1 MTAFIAILKNDLYR
15 LLEEKYRMIL
25 MQVLIAGA
33 IVVAIFMSTRTV
45 TAGNIA
51 LISYDGDEITSSPYL
66 NVTVLDKTPPMS
78 ELVSNK
84 YDAVVTFSDDS
95 YDIQTIKSTNFK
107 SALEAVLA
115 DPSGYHGDT
124 LSSRG
129 TATNILGYMVMFILM
144 QGVFLM
150 YLFAE
155 DKEKKQITRISA
167 SPISFTGYLF
177 AHNLFAFL
185 SIFIPTLII
194 LFIVSIIMGADLGMG
209 FVQYT
214 LLIGLLCALATTFS
228 LFLNSLFKIGDSA
241 NMSGSAIVVLTSILA
256 GSFYS
261 FEKNNALLDTIIT
274 VLPQKSFLTI
284 TQAVESSSISKSV
297 LLHIAYIIIL
307 ILTFFIF
314 SVIKTRREYIR
325 SN

>member
-33 IVVAIFMSTRTV
+33 IIIAIIMSSRTV

-66 NVTVLDKTPPMS
+66 NVTILDKTPPLS
-78 ELVSNK
+78 ELVTNK
-84 YDAVVTFSDDS
+84 YDAVVTFSGDS

-115 DPSGYHGDT
+115 DPSGYHEDT

-185 SIFIPTLII
+185 SIFIPTLVT
-194 LFIVSIIMGADLGMG
+194 LFIVSTIMGADLGMG

-261 FEKNNALLDTIIT
+261 FEKNNALLETIIT
-274 VLPQKSFLTI
+274 VLPQKSFLTV
-284 TQAVESSSISKSV
+284 TQAVESGSISKSV
-297 LLHIAYIIIL
+297 LLHISYLIML
-307 ILTFFIF
+307 ILAFFIF
-314 SVIKTRREYIR
+314 AVIKTRQEYIQI
-325 SN
+325 N